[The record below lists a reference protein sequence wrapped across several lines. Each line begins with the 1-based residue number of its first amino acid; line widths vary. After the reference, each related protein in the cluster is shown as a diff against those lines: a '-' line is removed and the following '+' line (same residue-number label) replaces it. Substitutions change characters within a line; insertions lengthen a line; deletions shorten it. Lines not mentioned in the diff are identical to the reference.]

1 MKVRWLSSTILLLVS
16 LAWPLSAQQSS
27 TQDKG
32 QNQAQHKTETA
43 QATDNED
50 DLRRAIEAAAGSP
63 TEFLKNLEAYLQKYP
78 HSARRAEIE
87 RELYKTALEQRD
99 RNRAITYAEKLIA
112 GNPSD
117 VDVLTALVTQLR
129 ERRGAGDLAKALSYA
144 EKLVKEIEAIVNAG
158 MRPRRLSQAQ
168 WNDRKDKGMAS
179 VYLLRGKVQADLN
192 NDSAA
197 QSDFQ
202 KSFKLAKLA
211 GAALALGELAE
222 KRREMEQALEH
233 YIQAFVISLVTDE
246 EVDVKQLRRRLGQL
260 YTAKFGS
267 ETGLGDRLL
276 QAYDAFAKERVEHY
290 AKLEGPKLN
299 AGITDPMQ
307 FRLTKLDG
315 GQVQLGDYR
324 GKVVVVNFWATWCGP
339 CLTEMPLLEKAM
351 EKYKND
357 HDVVFWALST
367 DEERA
372 DVQPFIKQHKFKL
385 PFAFAESLD
394 ELFRI
399 NSIPTTIIFNRKG
412 EVAFR
417 QAGFNSREDF
427 VAKLSER
434 IEAAKN

>member
-1 MKVRWLSSTILLLVS
+1 
-16 LAWPLSAQQSS
+16 
-27 TQDKG
+27 
-32 QNQAQHKTETA
+32 
-43 QATDNED
+43 
-50 DLRRAIEAAAGSP
+50 
-63 TEFLKNLEAYLQKYP
+63 
-78 HSARRAEIE
+78 
-87 RELYKTALEQRD
+87 
-99 RNRAITYAEKLIA
+99 
-112 GNPSD
+112 
-117 VDVLTALVTQLR
+117 
-129 ERRGAGDLAKALSYA
+129 
-144 EKLVKEIEAIVNAG
+144 
-158 MRPRRLSQAQ
+158 
-168 WNDRKDKGMAS
+168 
-179 VYLLRGKVQADLN
+179 
-192 NDSAA
+192 
-197 QSDFQ
+197 
-202 KSFKLAKLA
+202 
-211 GAALALGELAE
+211 
-222 KRREMEQALEH
+222 
-233 YIQAFVISLVTDE
+233 
-246 EVDVKQLRRRLGQL
+246 LGQL